1 MAGRHRVV
9 QRLQLFGTTFAR
21 RNEHD
26 DGDQHRT
33 AYGCASRNRN
43 PVHVA
48 RHRDRCPYF
57 PALAVR
63 HSVRCDSYFLQR
75 YDAHDD
81 AFLR

>member
-9 QRLQLFGTTFAR
+9 QRLELFGPTLAG

-26 DGDQHRT
+26 DGDQDRA
-33 AYGCASRNRN
+33 AYGCARRNRYS
-43 PVHVA
+43 VHVT
-48 RHRDRCPYF
+48 RHRNRCPYF

-63 HSVRCDSYFLQR
+63 HRVRRDGYFFQR

-81 AFLR
+81 TFLR